1 MRKFILLVAMC
12 CATGSIF
19 AQTDPNQLK
28 KEGNDALNAKNYQ
41 VAFQVYFSSPRRS
54 PCPVRVSFAD
64 TGIPPAVQATKG
76 LSTPPCG
83 QIPALSTSSAKDAAE
98 NKCSPADSFP
108 PPSILPDNF

>member
-41 VAFQVYFSSPRRS
+41 VAF
-54 PCPVRVSFAD
+54 
-64 TGIPPAVQATKG
+64 
-76 LSTPPCG
+76 
-83 QIPALSTSSAKDAAE
+83 
-98 NKCSPADSFP
+98 NKYEAY
-108 PPSILPDNF
+108 LKQKNN